1 MNVIVAVDSEWGIG
15 YKGDLLAR
23 VKEDLQNFA
32 RLTTGKTVILGSNTL
47 ATFPGGRVLKD
58 RRNIVLNPD
67 PEYAPEGAVVVH
79 SLEELFACLRSLQSE
94 GLRSEDIFV
103 IGGASVYRQLLPYCE
118 KAYVTVFCRRFEKDV
133 WFPDLDELPE
143 WRLVCESEPV
153 FGKFRGAGGAE
164 GEISFVF
171 REYSRERPRR
181 CSLKTTN
188 PP

>member
-79 SLEELFACLRSLQSE
+79 SLEELFCLSE
-94 GLRSEDIFV
+94 V
-103 IGGASVYRQLLPYCE
+103 AAIGRTAVRGHLCN
-118 KAYVTVFCRRFEKDV
+118 RRRKRIPAAAAV
-133 WFPDLDELPE
+133 L
-143 WRLVCESEPV
+143 
-153 FGKFRGAGGAE
+153 
-164 GEISFVF
+164 
-171 REYSRERPRR
+171 
-181 CSLKTTN
+181 
-188 PP
+188 

>member
-67 PEYAPEGAVVVH
+67 PNMPRKERL
-79 SLEELFACLRSLQSE
+79 SSIRWKSF
-94 GLRSEDIFV
+94 
-103 IGGASVYRQLLPYCE
+103 LP
-118 KAYVTVFCRRFEKDV
+118 V
-133 WFPDLDELPE
+133 
-143 WRLVCESEPV
+143 
-153 FGKFRGAGGAE
+153 
-164 GEISFVF
+164 
-171 REYSRERPRR
+171 
-181 CSLKTTN
+181 
-188 PP
+188 

>member
-1 MNVIVAVDSEWGIG
+1 MNIIVAVDSEWGIG

-79 SLEELFACLRSLQSE
+79 SLEELFACLESLQRD
-94 GLRSEDIFV
+94 GLRLDDVFV

-118 KAYVTVFCRRFEKDV
+118 KAYVTVFRRCFEKDV
-133 WFPDLDELPE
+133 WFPNLDADPAWTLAE
-143 WRLVCESEPV
+143 ESEAMEHEGLP
-153 FGKFRGAGGAE
+153 FRYT
-164 GEISFVF
+164 V
-171 REYSRERPRR
+171 YRR
-181 CSLKTTN
+181 TGR
-188 PP
+188 